1 MGKKT
6 NQQVQTSSPW
16 QPQQQYLTD
25 VFGQAQQ
32 QYYGGGPEYFPGA
45 TYVPFARQTE
55 EALGLQEQ
63 RARGGSPAEQQ
74 LGQQLAGTL
83 RGDYLG
89 ANPYLDDVVGAAT
102 RGVTEQFEQ
111 SVLPGIAA
119 QFGAGGRTGS
129 GIHQQALAQAG
140 GELAQAVG
148 DVEAR
153 IRGQDYGA
161 ERGRQLQAAGLVPT
175 ASALD
180 YQNIDRLRGVGAAT
194 EQQGRDILQDQI
206 NRFNFYQQRPAQQL
220 AQYAGLIG
228 GQYGGE
234 QSGYTRQGLG
244 QTAGRVLG
252 GVLPFF
258 L

>member
-1 MGKKT
+1 MSKKT

-32 QYYGGGPEYFPGA
+32 QYYGGGPDYFPGQ
-45 TYVPFARQTE
+45 TYVPFAQQTE
-55 EALGLQEQ
+55 QALQRQQE
-63 RARGGSPAEQQ
+63 RALAGSPAQTALNE
-74 LGQQLAGTL
+74 QLAATL
-83 RGDYLG
+83 RGDFLG

-129 GIHQQALAQAG
+129 GIHQQALTQAG

-148 DVEAR
+148 DVEAQ

-161 ERGRQLQAAGLVPT
+161 ERQRQLQAGGLVPT
-175 ASALD
+175 ATALE
-180 YQNIDRLRGVGAAT
+180 YQDIDRLRGVGGAT
-194 EQQGRDILQDQI
+194 EDLARRIQQDQI
-206 NRFNFYQQRPAQQL
+206 NRFNFYQQRPGQQL
-220 AQYAGLIG
+220 GQYAGLIG
-228 GQYGGE
+228 GQYGQQG
-234 QSGYTRQGLG
+234 QSYTRQGPF
-244 QTAGRVLG
+244 QTAGNVLSTL
-252 GVLPFF
+252 LPFF
-258 L
+258 